1 MKQEIKNQRHTK
13 EQRHQMQLIRRN
25 MIQHVKPSA
34 KIYDRKRDK

>member
-25 MIQHVKPSA
+25 MITKTKPSA